1 VRFKVTLS
9 ILTKEERR
17 SMKKIIVRI
26 WRGKVPEAKAEE
38 YAEYHFEIGVKRI
51 QGIAGNLG
59 VQVLR
64 HTEKEITEFTTI
76 SYWES
81 LDAIRRFAG
90 DDIEKPHHLPKDP
103 EYLIEL
109 PNRVL
114 HYELDYSDMIK
125 VAQSDSRRQ

>member
-1 VRFKVTLS
+1 
-9 ILTKEERR
+9 
-17 SMKKIIVRI
+17 MKQIIVRI
-26 WRGKVPEAKAEE
+26 WQGKVPEARAEE
-38 YAEYHFEIGVKRI
+38 YAEYHFENGVKRI

-64 HTEKEITEFTTI
+64 RTEKGITEFTTI

-90 DDIEKPHHLPKDP
+90 DEIEKPHHLPKDP
-103 EYLIEL
+103 EFLIEL

-114 HYELDYSDMIK
+114 HFELDYSDLIK
-125 VAQSDSRRQ
+125 VAQIDFEKQ

>member
-1 VRFKVTLS
+1 
-9 ILTKEERR
+9 
-17 SMKKIIVRI
+17 MKKIIARI
-26 WRGKVPEAKAEE
+26 WQGKVPEAKAEE
-38 YAEYHFEIGVKRI
+38 YAKYHFEAGVKRI

-64 HTEKEITEFTTI
+64 RTENEITEFTTI

-81 LDAIRRFAG
+81 HEAIHRFAG
-90 DDIEKPHHLPKDP
+90 DDIEKPHHLPKDQ

-114 HYELDYSDMIK
+114 HYELDYSDLLKI
-125 VAQSDSRRQ
+125 AQSDFGRQ

>member
-1 VRFKVTLS
+1 
-9 ILTKEERR
+9 
-17 SMKKIIVRI
+17 MKKIIVRI
-26 WRGKVPEAKAEE
+26 WQGKVPEAKAEE
-38 YAEYHFEIGVKRI
+38 YAEYHFETGVKRI

-64 HTEKEITEFTTI
+64 RTEKDTTEFTTI

-81 LDAIRRFAG
+81 FDAIHRFAG
-90 DDIEKPHHLPKDP
+90 DDIERPHHLPQDP

-114 HYELDYSDMIK
+114 HYELDYSDLIK
-125 VAQSDSRRQ
+125 VAQSDFARQ